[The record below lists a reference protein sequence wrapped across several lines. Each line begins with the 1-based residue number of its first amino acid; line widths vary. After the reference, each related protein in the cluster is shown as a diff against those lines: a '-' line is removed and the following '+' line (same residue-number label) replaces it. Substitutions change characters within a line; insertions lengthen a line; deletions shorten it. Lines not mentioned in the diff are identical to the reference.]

1 MPLTTLSPCNTDP
14 PFHKPIQFTK
24 TSLTMFERKSTPP
37 PLPPRKLKPT
47 LISGLRAKIDAH
59 FHSSPLA
66 TQRKDFLALKAD
78 TPIEKKSHFTADVV
92 GAAAAYEAFKAFERH
107 EIHQGSKPTHA
118 RAKEVGDCRLT
129 WRSDCRLSW
138 DWPRALRCA

>member
-1 MPLTTLSPCNTDP
+1 
-14 PFHKPIQFTK
+14 
-24 TSLTMFERKSTPP
+24 MFER
-37 PLPPRKLKPT
+37 
-47 LISGLRAKIDAH
+47 LRAKIDAH

-118 RAKEVGDCRLT
+118 RAKEIVVGLAQGSAVRLIEEKNLPFASESQKQKFKANAQLAAT
-129 WRSDCRLSW
+129 RDAK
-138 DWPRALRCA
+138 RALRESGYYETHELDAIDEDEKHGHKIM